1 MYGRYHYHQI
11 FRKSIIAFGTLF
23 NNIVVKRKDPKRKD
37 PDALESY
44 KVPCLYG
51 PYQKYL
57 AMIASEPTA
66 ARQQIQITMPRISF
80 EIKGLN
86 YDGSRKLVPTQFS
99 KTVPKE
105 GDKASGK
112 PVQYSQYLP
121 VPYNLDVELAILAKN
136 QDDGLQILEQIL
148 PNFHPSLSVS
158 IEVIDETHEE
168 RDIAIVLN
176 GVGYTDD
183 YEGDY
188 SQRRTIIWTL
198 NFTVKTYLFGPVDVQ
213 KDIRKV
219 ILDYRADIVKR
230 PAELRYSAEVQST
243 DDPPKERDEIDPAT
257 DNYKVVEKY
266 EDLLSDDQDFFMLD
280 G

>member
-23 NNIVVKRKDPKRKD
+23 NNIIVKRKDPKRKD
-37 PDALESY
+37 KDALESL

-51 PYQKYL
+51 PVQKYL
-57 AMIASEPTA
+57 AIIAAEPTA
-66 ARQQIQITMPRISF
+66 ARQQTQITLPRISF

-105 GDKASGK
+105 GDPISGK

-121 VPYNLDVELAILAKN
+121 VPYNLDIELSILAKN

-148 PNFHPSLSVS
+148 PNFHPSLNVS
-158 IEVIDETHEE
+158 IEIIDETREE
-168 RDIAIVLN
+168 RDIAVVLN

-188 SQRRTIIWTL
+188 TQRRTLIWTL

-219 ILDYRADIVKR
+219 ILDYRTDIVRR
-230 PAELRYSAEVQST
+230 PAELRYTAEVAST
-243 DDPPKERDEIDPAT
+243 DEPPKQRDEVDPAK
-257 DNYKVVEKY
+257 DKYKVVEQY
-266 EDLLSDDQDFFMLD
+266 QDLLADDQDFFGLE
-280 G
+280 